1 MAKGLVTDTYLS
13 DIADAIRSKLGTQD
27 TYTPPEMAAAILSI
41 PTGGLTIVDFSTGTD
56 DEVAAMIDAAQNGDI
71 NLQTDGGW
79 SVGDTRTI
87 AIGAYQN
94 DEGTTQA
101 AHNAVIAITSFD
113 EYESCGNVLQFDFLT
128 RAGEARMNSSGS
140 NSGGYDSSLM
150 KTTTIPNLVNALP
163 TWLKDRLLQ
172 FGVVTNKG
180 TSPSIGKLALRSAD
194 EVYNSGSKLLPYYTT
209 AANRLK
215 YDTDGG
221 NVVQYWFRGTVGTT
235 EFEHSD
241 RNGSSTYSSNATRNL
256 AIIPFGCL

>member
-13 DIADAIRSKLGTQD
+13 NIANAIRSKLGTQD

-71 NLQTDGGW
+71 DLQTDGGW

-113 EYESCGNVLQFDFLT
+113 EYQSCGNVLQFDFLT
-128 RAGEARMNSSGS
+128 RAGEGHMNATNS

-180 TSPSIGKLALRSAD
+180 TSPSIGKLALRASS
-194 EVYNSGSKLLPYYTT
+194 EVYESGCLPYYATT
-209 AANRLK
+209 ASRIK

-221 NVVQYWFRGTVGTT
+221 NAVQYWFRDAISTN
-235 EFEHSD
+235 EFRHSD
-241 RNGSSTYSSNATRNL
+241 RAGSRTYSSTAQMNYS
-256 AIIPFGCL
+256 IMPFGCL